1 MPKWAHILEDQN
13 ENLRQQNPNL
23 QNMISALDSYQKVIH
38 LFVNILFT
46 VNMTNSKMD

>member
-23 QNMISALDSYQKVIH
+23 QNMISVTPKPVFNKNTILKMRNGNKV
-38 LFVNILFT
+38 
-46 VNMTNSKMD
+46 